1 MPLDVN
7 IIYFLLSFVIP
18 IIKLSLSSVNITK
31 RRKRKIAT
39 ACRISY
45 EGYAGKIT
53 LPEHGCLRKRLRCS
67 ERCDMATELR
77 TERELE
83 FIFFCIENTAKTL
96 GVPGEHLYDKLKESG
111 LLLDYLVAN
120 YDVLHT
126 QGKEYIVA
134 DLIDTM
140 KETGVSV

>member
-53 LPEHGCLRKRLRCS
+53 LPWAR
-67 ERCDMATELR
+67 M
-77 TERELE
+77 
-83 FIFFCIENTAKTL
+83 L
-96 GVPGEHLYDKLKESG
+96 GEE
-111 LLLDYLVAN
+111 
-120 YDVLHT
+120 T
-126 QGKEYIVA
+126 QKQRG
-134 DLIDTM
+134 M
-140 KETGVSV
+140 R